1 MEKVKGTTITG
12 DVSIGRNL
20 NIGGDIKVEGS
31 ATIDRELTVKGWL
44 NAPNIRGA
52 GKGLFATEDE
62 LNEAYPNPQE
72 GWYALVGNTLP
83 ATIYR
88 VVNGKWV
95 STETTGGEPT
105 VEGIKGEKGDQG
117 EKGEK
122 GDQGEKGEKGDQGD
136 RGTSIIAKGS
146 ATDYVIGMSAEGD
159 FLTWDECVE
168 QMQIAPKQNDRYL
181 YEYPD
186 GAGAYIRVIDYV
198 SDMEYTMSKATAGD
212 FYIVHN
218 DASEN
223 GGHIYFAHITG
234 SIPDCGDYWTDGGN
248 IRGEAGEDA
257 YEVAKRL
264 GYKDTYQNWEKLIQ
278 MILDSVTIL
287 SAAQTAI
294 SETNIATER
303 CKTATELCN
312 IATIHAERSRAECD
326 KATAYAMAIA
336 QHPTYV
342 GEDYYVYVWSY
353 EESIYKRT
361 DIYIKGEDAFDVA
374 KRAGYSGTY
383 DEWVKLISQW
393 SMAGIIS
400 INDIDKLFI

>member
-20 NIGGDIKVEGS
+20 NIGGDVKVEGS

-52 GKGLFATEDE
+52 GKGLFATEEE
-62 LNEAYPNPQE
+62 LNEAYPTPQA

-122 GDQGEKGEKGDQGD
+122 GDQGEKGEKGDKGD
-136 RGTSIIAKGS
+136 RGISITAKGS

-159 FLTWDECVE
+159 FLTWDECVA
-168 QMQIAPKQNDRYL
+168 QKKIAPKQNDRYL

-198 SDMEYTMSKATAGD
+198 SDTEYTMSKATAGD

-218 DASEN
+218 DTSEN

-234 SIPDCGDYWTDGGN
+234 LEPDCGDY
-248 IRGEAGEDA
+248 
-257 YEVAKRL
+257 
-264 GYKDTYQNWEKLIQ
+264 
-278 MILDSVTIL
+278 
-287 SAAQTAI
+287 
-294 SETNIATER
+294 
-303 CKTATELCN
+303 
-312 IATIHAERSRAECD
+312 
-326 KATAYAMAIA
+326 
-336 QHPTYV
+336 
-342 GEDYYVYVWSY
+342 
-353 EESIYKRT
+353 
-361 DIYIKGEDAFDVA
+361 
-374 KRAGYSGTY
+374 
-383 DEWVKLISQW
+383 
-393 SMAGIIS
+393 
-400 INDIDKLFI
+400 